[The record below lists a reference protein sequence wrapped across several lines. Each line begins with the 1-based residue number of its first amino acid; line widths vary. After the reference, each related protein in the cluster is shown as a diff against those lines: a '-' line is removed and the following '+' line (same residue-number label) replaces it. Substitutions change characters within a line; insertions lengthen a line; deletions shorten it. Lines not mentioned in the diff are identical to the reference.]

1 MYAVLK
7 HRVQN
12 LQELVKNKWT
22 VIPLVVGFILNIIL
36 WLFIYLKISPQ
47 DDLVFLHYNI
57 YFGVDLI
64 GDWYRMYLMPL
75 LGVLII
81 FINIVL
87 SVLLK
92 KRDNSIR
99 SFIGF
104 VSIGC
109 QCILMWAAY
118 LIIQQNN

>member
-1 MYAVLK
+1 MYAILK
-7 HRVQN
+7 RRVQN
-12 LQELVKNKWT
+12 FQELVKDKWT
-22 VIPLVVGFILNIIL
+22 AIPLVVGFILNVML
-36 WLFIYLKISPQ
+36 WLFIYTQVNSR
-47 DDLVFLHYNI
+47 DDLIFLHYNI

-64 GDWYRMYLMPL
+64 GEWYRLYFMPL
-75 LGVLII
+75 LGVVIF

-87 SVLLK
+87 SILLK

-109 QCILMWAAY
+109 QCVLLWAAY

>member
-1 MYAVLK
+1 MYAALK

-12 LQELVKNKWT
+12 LQELVKDKWT
-22 VIPLVVGFILNIIL
+22 AIPLAAGFILNIML
-36 WLFIYLKISPQ
+36 WLFIYTQVNPR
-47 DDLVFLHYNI
+47 DDLIFLHYNI

-64 GDWYRMYLMPL
+64 GEWYWLYFMPL
-75 LGVLII
+75 LGIVI
-81 FINIVL
+81 FCTNIVL

-104 VSIGC
+104 VSIVC
-109 QCILMWAAY
+109 QCILLWAAY